1 MSNVNEVKLSRNAL
15 AKREM
20 VAEIAEKIRSA
31 QSVIVLS
38 SSGVTVAEI
47 TALRNRFREAGVEYK
62 VLKNTLVQRAMEEL
76 EISSLDSILEG
87 PSAFAFGIED
97 AVAPAKIICDYMAEQ
112 KANNK
117 FTIKAGLVEGTYMSP
132 AAVEALAKLPSR
144 DVLIAKAMGSLNAP
158 ITNFVG
164 VLSATLRSFVYA
176 VDAVRK
182 QKEAE

>member
-1 MSNVNEVKLSRNAL
+1 MSNVNEVKLSQNAQ

-20 VAEIAEKIRSA
+20 VAEISEKIKNA

-47 TALRNRFREAGVEYK
+47 TALRNKFREAGVEYK
-62 VLKNTLVQRAMEEL
+62 VLKNTLVRRAL
-76 EISSLDSILEG
+76 EDLGINSLDSILEG
-87 PSAFAFGIED
+87 PSAFAFGMND
-97 AVAPAKIICDYMAEQ
+97 AVAPAKVICDYMAEQ

-132 AAVEALAKLPSR
+132 EAVQALSKLPSKE
-144 DVLIAKAMGSLNAP
+144 VLISKVMGSLNAP

-164 VLSATLRSFVYA
+164 VLSATLRSLVYA
-176 VDAVRK
+176 FDAVRK